1 MLISVFWFT
10 INRGNTIIR
19 KRARRQKKKNGD
31 RPKPKQ
37 KKKHQM
43 KGKENFV
50 PRLNRLQ

>member
-1 MLISVFWFT
+1 MVDT
-10 INRGNTIIR
+10 TDVNIR
-19 KRARRQKKKNGD
+19 VLVYYKTCTKTKKNGE

-37 KKKHQM
+37 KKNHQM

>member
-19 KRARRQKKKNGD
+19 KRARRQKNGE

-37 KKKHQM
+37 KKPPNE
-43 KGKENFV
+43 GKENFV